1 MPDSKIRKV
10 YMPYSRGL
18 PKELWHHKEFRRKY
32 FLRDYKVYNNL
43 GQQHIF
49 LASLFY
55 TGFLVGEYEI

>member
-1 MPDSKIRKV
+1 
-10 YMPYSRGL
+10 MPYSRGL